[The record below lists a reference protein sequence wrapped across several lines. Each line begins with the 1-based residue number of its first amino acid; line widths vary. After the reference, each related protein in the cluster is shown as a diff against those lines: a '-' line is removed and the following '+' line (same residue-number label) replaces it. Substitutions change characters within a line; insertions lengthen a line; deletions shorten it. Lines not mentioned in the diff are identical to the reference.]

1 MDSKNKSLTTSS
13 DNGLTVAQKQALT
26 NYLPENFLPK
36 VKAITTVK
44 QVLEQKTSSL
54 AKIKKEVGIVRTEAL
69 IKVYLIRLNE
79 LLDLKKPL
87 SEDAIN
93 EIASIL
99 TTDYYNL
106 SMTDVV
112 FVTNQAIKG
121 KFGEMFESLNIPK
134 VLKWFETYF
143 NDRCNT
149 AEQMSNDERNKHN
162 SLFGRERSSDKVNEQ
177 REFSKQYTINKII
190 ERHKS
195 K

>member
-13 DNGLTVAQKQALT
+13 DNGLTVEQKQALT

-36 VKAITTVK
+36 VKVLTTIK

-121 KFGEMFESLNIPK
+121 KYGEMFESLNIPK

>member
-36 VKAITTVK
+36 VKALTTIK

-79 LLDLKKPL
+79 LLELKKPL

-106 SMTDVV
+106 SMIDVV

-121 KFGEMFESLNIPK
+121 KYGEMFESLNIPK

-190 ERHKS
+190 EKA
-195 K
+195 

>member
-36 VKAITTVK
+36 VKALTTIK

-79 LLDLKKPL
+79 LLELKKPL

-121 KFGEMFESLNIPK
+121 KYGEMFESLNIPK

-190 ERHKS
+190 EKA
-195 K
+195 

>member
-36 VKAITTVK
+36 VKALTTIK

-79 LLDLKKPL
+79 LLELKKPL

-106 SMTDVV
+106 SITDVV

-121 KFGEMFESLNIPK
+121 KYGEMFESLNIPK

-190 ERHKS
+190 EKA
-195 K
+195 